1 MRIKT
6 TRLLGSLLSVM
17 LMLAWAGSVSAVG
30 FSGTYATGN
39 WTASTPGGG
48 SVDVSGAPNSIVL
61 TGSDLYTCCDVNT
74 DFSIVV
80 LTAGLVEFDWD
91 YATSDEHPIFDPFG
105 YTLDGV
111 FTQLTDG
118 VFTEL
123 TGDGVIND
131 VDLVQSG
138 SESIMV
144 GQNVGFGFRVQS
156 DDEFGSSSVTISN
169 FVGPEMDTPPG
180 PGGSNPVPEPS
191 AALLFA
197 IAAGVVGQ
205 GTRRNR

>member
-6 TRLLGSLLSVM
+6 TRLLGTLLGVM

-30 FSGTYATGN
+30 FSGPYDPSN
-39 WTASTPGGG
+39 WTEETFLGDG

-91 YATSDEHPIFDPFG
+91 YATSDEHPFFDPFG

-111 FTQLTDG
+111 FTQLTSDG
-118 VFTEL
+118 
-123 TGDGVIND
+123 DINGFE
-131 VDLVQSG
+131 LVQSG

-144 GQNVGFGFRVQS
+144 GQNVVFGFRVQS